1 MDLLVN
7 RQSQLVSYGAIQG
20 VEQSKG
26 ADFAHWT
33 NLLLFPRV
41 AIASIRRLKI
51 LAVALE
57 EMGGFFPEVIKLRG
71 KSRLQLRH
79 TFDQVCRWGFNRQV
93 IVIRLQAPRMH
104 HPP

>member
-33 NLLLFPRV
+33 NLLLFPRF

-57 EMGGFFPEVIKLRG
+57 EWGGGGAVL
-71 KSRLQLRH
+71 
-79 TFDQVCRWGFNRQV
+79 
-93 IVIRLQAPRMH
+93 
-104 HPP
+104 